1 MFRIGCLFF
10 MLFIISGCAAT
21 SGIALQGGEVSP
33 ATLQVENSS
42 MAHRV
47 TLSLQQQARRGDRLQ
62 LAVSLKSNI
71 AYDQT
76 IQYRVDWFDEMGMP
90 VEPDSGHWQPLVLHG
105 GEQRVIQAVALLPA
119 ATSYRFSIRD
129 VVKD

>member
-1 MFRIGCLFF
+1 MIWICCLFL
-10 MLFIISGCAAT
+10 MLAMMNGCAPT
-21 SGIALQGGEVSP
+21 NGIALQGGESG
-33 ATLQVENSS
+33 ASSLQVDNSN

-47 TLSLQQQARRGDRLQ
+47 TLALQQQVRREERLQ
-62 LAVSLKSNI
+62 LAVSMKSNI

-76 IQYRVDWFDEMGMP
+76 LQYRVDWFDEAGMP

-105 GEQRVIQAVALLPA
+105 GEQKVIQAVALLPS
-119 ATSYRFSIRD
+119 ATTFRFSVRD